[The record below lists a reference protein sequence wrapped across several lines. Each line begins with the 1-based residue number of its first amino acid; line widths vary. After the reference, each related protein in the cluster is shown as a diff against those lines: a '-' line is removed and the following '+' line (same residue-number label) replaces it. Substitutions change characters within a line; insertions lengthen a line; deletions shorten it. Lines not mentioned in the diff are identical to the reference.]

1 MSGHHY
7 TPVNKHG
14 VVSDVDNLSD
24 KFTLDGASVLQ
35 VQKSKV
41 LQNFDTDISAIKTGR
56 RTKIQAKEQ
65 AKIRKSVGLNDSVL
79 TS

>member
-7 TPVNKHG
+7 TPVNKNG
-14 VVSDVDNLSD
+14 AVSDVDNLSD
-24 KFTLDGASVLQ
+24 KFTPDGASVHQ

-41 LQNFDTDISAIKTGR
+41 FQNVDTDISAIKAGR
-56 RTKIQAKEQ
+56 RTKIQGKEQ